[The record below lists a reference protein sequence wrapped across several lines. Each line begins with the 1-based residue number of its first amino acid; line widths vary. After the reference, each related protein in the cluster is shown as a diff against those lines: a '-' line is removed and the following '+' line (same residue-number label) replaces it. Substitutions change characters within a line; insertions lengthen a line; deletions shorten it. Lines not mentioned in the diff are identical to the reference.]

1 MASSLFKLLYVCN
14 GNDARSALAAACT
27 ERLAAAKDGDI
38 RWEIDSAGTHAVD
51 GDGLRSEAAVAADSL
66 TLDLS
71 DHRASLLTPERCQDP
86 DLILAMSWDQISH
99 IWSLVPEAWDK
110 VFTIKEFIHW
120 AKRAPVR
127 PPILFSDRAEQ
138 MRDKII
144 QAHVAR
150 KRARADY
157 GFWGGIRPQDLNL
170 IEPNGKGDEAWQA
183 LGQAVYALVSDVLT
197 LLLATGDGRRPEP
210 HTRRSPKHKAA
221 RSRR

>member
-1 MASSLFKLLYVCN
+1 MAPSLFKLLYVCN

-27 ERLAAAKDGDI
+27 ERLAASSDGDI
-38 RWEIDSAGTHAVD
+38 EWEIDSAGTHAIA
-51 GDGLRSEAAVAADSL
+51 GGGFRSEAVVAADSL

-71 DHRASLLTPERCQDP
+71 GHRASLLTPERCQDP

-110 VFTIKEFIHW
+110 VFTMKEFIHW
-120 AKRAPVR
+120 ARRAPVR
-127 PPILFSDRAEQ
+127 PPILFSDRVEQ

-144 QAHVAR
+144 QAHIAR

-170 IEPNGKGDEAWQA
+170 IEPNGKGDMAWQA
-183 LGQAVYALVSDVLT
+183 LGQAVHALVSDVLT

-210 HTRRSPKHKAA
+210 HARRSPKHKAA